1 MTTRE
6 NEEMPSTEASE
17 AVHGSFV
24 HDRFG
29 RREFLRRGA
38 VLGAAVGLSGPAL
51 VSLVS
56 CGPSGSE
63 SSGKG
68 GNLIITRTAESE
80 GMDKTMVFDNESIWV
95 LVHMYETVY
104 AVAPDGKKVLP

>member
-6 NEEMPSTEASE
+6 NEEMPSNEASE

-24 HDRFG
+24 HERFG

-38 VLGAAVGLSGPAL
+38 ILGAAVGLSGPAL

-56 CGPSGSE
+56 CGSSGGE

-68 GNLIITRTAESE
+68 GSLIIARTAESL
-80 GMDKTMVFDNESIWV
+80 GMNKTMVFDNESIWIF
-95 LVHMYETVY
+95 LQM
-104 AVAPDGKKVLP
+104 